1 MKILVTGGTGRVGS
15 EVIKALVKRGA
26 NVRALVRKQDASATL
41 PKGVETF
48 VGDLID
54 PVAVG
59 KALEGVDKLYL
70 LNAVV
75 ADELTQGLIA
85 YDLAKKMKLNQVV
98 YHSVFK
104 VEAFKDV
111 PHFASKLAIESALR
125 EFQVPF
131 TIIRPN
137 YFYQND
143 ISLKDALMKAGVY
156 PMPLGTP
163 GVSAVDT
170 RDIAE
175 AAAIALTSDGHM
187 GKTYNL
193 NGPEILSG
201 TKIASIW
208 SEAMGKEIRY
218 PGENLDAFEE
228 QMRNSAPSWSAFDI
242 RMMFQGYLERGFVA
256 ESGDVETLTKLLGH
270 VPRRYEDFARET
282 AAMWGQAAEAE
293 RTAA

>member
-1 MKILVTGGTGRVGS
+1 MKILVTGGTGHVGAA
-15 EVIKALVKRGA
+15 VIKELVKRNA
-26 NVRALVRKQDASATL
+26 NVRALVRKQDASGTM
-41 PKGVETF
+41 PKGVQVF
-48 VGDLID
+48 VGDLLD

-75 ADELTQGLIA
+75 PDELTQGLIA
-85 YDLAKKMKLNQVV
+85 YDLARKMKLKQIV

-104 VEAFKDV
+104 VEEFKDV

-125 EFQVPF
+125 EFNLPF
-131 TIIRPN
+131 TVIRPN

-143 ISLKDALMKAGVY
+143 ASLKDAMMKAGVY

-163 GVSAVDT
+163 GISAVDT

-175 AAAIALTSDGHM
+175 AAAIALTSDGHL

-193 NGPEILSG
+193 NGPEVLSG
-201 TKIASIW
+201 KKVASIW
-208 SEAMGKEIRY
+208 SKLLGKEIRY
-218 PGENLDAFEE
+218 PGENLDSFEE
-228 QMRNSAPSWSAFDI
+228 QMRHTAPSWSAFDI

-256 ESGDVETLTKLLGH
+256 GDGSRAAARWECCVTTRAC
-270 VPRRYEDFARET
+270 PRSST
-282 AAMWGQAAEAE
+282 SK
-293 RTAA
+293 